1 MNIERDKIH
10 TLRSKVMNRTMLA
23 QLFNKRE
30 LLKENTIKYFVLTE
44 FGLET
49 NHKRA
54 SKLLQSNLQLIIV
67 FFFSVILHPSL
78 EK

>member
-10 TLRSKVMNRTMLA
+10 TLYTLRSKVMNRTMLA
-23 QLFNKRE
+23 ELFNKRE
-30 LLKENTIKYFVLTE
+30 LLKKNTIKYFVFTE

-54 SKLLQSNLQLIIV
+54 SEAHLCCKATY
-67 FFFSVILHPSL
+67 
-78 EK
+78 

>member
-10 TLRSKVMNRTMLA
+10 TLRSKVMNKTMLA

-30 LLKENTIKYFVLTE
+30 LLKENTIKYFVLIE

-49 NHKRA
+49 NQ
-54 SKLLQSNLQLIIV
+54 QSNLLTLYYNFHHSTSYSHYIV
-67 FFFSVILHPSL
+67 VEMI
-78 EK
+78 

>member
-10 TLRSKVMNRTMLA
+10 TLLSKVMNRTMLA

-54 SKLLQSNLQLIIV
+54 SEAHLCYKATCN
-67 FFFSVILHPSL
+67 
-78 EK
+78 